1 MYRPPMERIHF
12 VFICQG
18 GTLEGK
24 SLLLAASMR
33 LHFGDAHG
41 LTAAVPVP
49 PEHWPAP
56 HPDTLHVLRALDVAI
71 RPVRNAIADDFPYG
85 NKMSCLDLAD
95 DCAQRVYIDSDML
108 MLRGFGEDALPVTNI
123 AAVPASVAIAD
134 DAAWAGFH
142 AEFGLPLPPRRL
154 VALISQQRTVPYF
167 NGGFIAVRNE
177 PEFGDCWGD
186 TCRRLR
192 ALPGLAPNIRDRF
205 LDQVAL
211 TLAAARLGT
220 AIHALPLTWNFPS
233 WNLALG
239 EGPTPIFFHY
249 QSPERLLREMRTV
262 VAVDAACAAFPEV
275 RAALRRI
282 PDFAALPDNVAA
294 AMAS

>member
-1 MYRPPMERIHF
+1 MERTHF

-18 GTLEGK
+18 GALEGK
-24 SLLLAASMR
+24 ALLLAASMR
-33 LHFGDAHG
+33 LHFGDAHA
-41 LTAAVPVP
+41 LTAAVPEP

-56 HPDTLHVLRALDVAI
+56 DPQTLRALRALDVAI

-85 NKMSCLDLAD
+85 NKMGCLNLAG
-95 DCAQRVYIDSDML
+95 DCARNVYIDSDIL
-108 MLRGFGEDALPVTNI
+108 MMRGFGEDILPAANI

-142 AEFGLPLPPRRL
+142 AEFGLALPPRRL

-177 PEFGDCWGD
+177 PGFGDCWGD

-192 ALPGLAPNIRDRF
+192 ALPDLASNIRDRF

-211 TLAAARLGT
+211 TLAAARLGA

-233 WNLALG
+233 WSLALG
-239 EGPTPIFFHY
+239 DGPTPIFFHY

-262 VAVDAACAAFPEV
+262 VAVNAACSAFPEA
-275 RAALRRI
+275 RAAIRRI
-282 PDFAALPDNVAA
+282 ADFAALLDGVEV